1 MEQRKADSV
10 QVEEYQVSHS
20 AVVND
25 DSSISIPTNQNN
37 SSGQLQ
43 LEIHLD
49 ATNGKSVP
57 SNAILDANVTDPHQ
71 EVISNGG
78 LIEACYGVPVDDI
91 DLKQSNILD
100 GEEITSLPM
109 ADNEMTPLDDQIMD
123 QIDDMKEIS
132 SIVYNSTISAE
143 QHVNSGS
150 EFEKGNESSDNLY
163 PLVMPSFDTDPHIW
177 LPPDPVNKDDDTDIV
192 ANNDDNSDNNAAEGL
207 SLSDGEADK
216 NWLDIVASLSWRTAL
231 LVKPDANVGNAMDP
245 CMYVKVKCI
254 ASGSIEQSEVINGLV
269 FKKSAAHKQMRA
281 NMKNPRLLL
290 LQGVVG
296 HSSAGLLS
304 MDSMKQEND
313 HLEKILSDVII
324 KCKPDA
330 ILVEKAVS

>member
-1 MEQRKADSV
+1 MFLHCSPVDEMLSLLSFAIFFASITNIFYAIYFLDDYLVETDSEEEIEVLDTGQLHPRILFSDESMEQRKADSV

-49 ATNGKSVP
+49 ATNEKSVP

-109 ADNEMTPLDDQIMD
+109 ADNEMTPLDD
-123 QIDDMKEIS
+123 MKEIS
-132 SIVYNSTISAE
+132 SIVYNSTISVE

-150 EFEKGNESSDNLY
+150 EFEKGNESSDKLY

-192 ANNDDNSDNNAAEGL
+192 ANNDDNSDNNG
-207 SLSDGEADK
+207 
-216 NWLDIVASLSWRTAL
+216 NWVQSSFNISF
-231 LVKPDANVGNAMDP
+231 DAKRN
-245 CMYVKVKCI
+245 
-254 ASGSIEQSEVINGLV
+254 
-269 FKKSAAHKQMRA
+269 KSSCEDQ
-281 NMKNPRLLL
+281 
-290 LQGVVG
+290 
-296 HSSAGLLS
+296 
-304 MDSMKQEND
+304 
-313 HLEKILSDVII
+313 
-324 KCKPDA
+324 
-330 ILVEKAVS
+330 